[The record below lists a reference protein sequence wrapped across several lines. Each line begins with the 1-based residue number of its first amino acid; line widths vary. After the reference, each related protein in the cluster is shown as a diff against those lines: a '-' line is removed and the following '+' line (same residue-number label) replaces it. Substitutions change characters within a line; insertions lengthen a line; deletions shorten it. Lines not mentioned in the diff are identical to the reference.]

1 MESSTEAT
9 ELLQSLF
16 TQPSQSGDLDLS
28 GFTITI
34 GIALLFGLCLKTLY
48 GLYFNDNEPQDG
60 SLARSLVILTPAF
73 TSIFWMVQSSLVLS
87 IGLLGSMSFVRF
99 RTPVK
104 RAEDVS
110 FIVVSL
116 SIAIACAIGLPMI
129 AGVITILLFTYTF
142 IRNYMADNSYEKE
155 FAIITFNTKENI
167 TLSDINNK
175 FKYLKLKAEFVS
187 SRTYDGITSLVFNVK
202 KLNQQLHDEIS
213 TGLAEFDDQA
223 HINIF
228 YPNDRLGA

>member
-1 MESSTEAT
+1 
-9 ELLQSLF
+9 
-16 TQPSQSGDLDLS
+16 
-28 GFTITI
+28 
-34 GIALLFGLCLKTLY
+34 
-48 GLYFNDNEPQDG
+48 
-60 SLARSLVILTPAF
+60 
-73 TSIFWMVQSSLVLS
+73 
-87 IGLLGSMSFVRF
+87 
-99 RTPVK
+99 
-104 RAEDVS
+104 
-110 FIVVSL
+110 
-116 SIAIACAIGLPMI
+116 
-129 AGVITILLFTYTF
+129 
-142 IRNYMADNSYEKE
+142 MADNSYEKE